1 MTAVSEHTEVDLAE
15 IVTEHQ
21 AEVWRYLRYLGADA
35 ADADDLTQET
45 FVALSRSSFCHRS
58 RPETAAYLRTVARNQ
73 LLMFRRLQGRKVDT
87 VQLTAAEEAWS
98 EAVGPGSMD
107 DFLVALAD
115 CLTTLE
121 GRAQSVIDMF
131 YRDGLGRAEIATAL
145 GMQPDGVK
153 TLLRRT
159 RQLLRMCIER
169 KTQENTKT

>member
-1 MTAVSEHTEVDLAE
+1 MTTVSEQLEVELAT
-15 IVTEHQ
+15 IVAEHQ
-21 AEVWRYLRYLGADA
+21 AEVWRYLRYLGANS

-45 FVALSRSSFCHRS
+45 FVALSRSTFCYQS
-58 RPETAAYLRTVARNQ
+58 RPETSAYLRTVARNQ
-73 LLMFRRLQGRKVDT
+73 LLMLRRLEGREVDT
-87 VQLTAAEEAWS
+87 VQLTAAEEAWA
-98 EAVGPGSMD
+98 EAVGPDSMD

-145 GMQPDGVK
+145 EMQPDGVK

-159 RQLLRMCIER
+159 RQLLRQCIER
-169 KTQENTKT
+169 KTQETRQS

>member
-1 MTAVSEHTEVDLAE
+1 MSAVSEQTEVDLAA

-21 AEVWRYLRYLGADA
+21 AEVWRYLRYLGANSV
-35 ADADDLTQET
+35 DADDLTQET
-45 FVALSRSSFCHRS
+45 FVALSRSSFCYQS
-58 RPETAAYLRTVARNQ
+58 RLETAAYLRTVARNQ
-73 LLMFRRLQGRKVDT
+73 LLMLRRLEGREVDT
-87 VQLTAAEEAWS
+87 VQLTAAEEAWAD
-98 EAVGPGSMD
+98 AVGPGSMD

-145 GMQPDGVK
+145 DMQPDGVK

-159 RQLLRMCIER
+159 RQLLRKCIER
-169 KTQENTKT
+169 KTKEPQKG